1 MDFKADGC
9 TCSRRAFITGSL
21 ATGALSAFAITSC
34 APKGLGEKQSGTAKA
49 GGASDITWNDETD
62 VLVVGSGYAGL
73 AAAYEAAKA
82 GADVRIIEKHSTPGG
97 NSVFSDGQIAV
108 VGSTAQKDR
117 GIEDSVETFMAD
129 ALKAGL
135 NLNYKDK
142 LRIIGEQSNDA
153 FEWTINEIGV
163 KWAQDPSTGGT
174 QLISQGGHTVLRCIP
189 PQENSGSGIVNPL
202 IDKLSE
208 LGVKVETK
216 AQLIA
221 LVKDDDG
228 RIVGGQIAIG
238 CTDYN
243 PSTASETT
251 FVKARRGV
259 VLGTGGFGA
268 DVAYRSQQDPRL
280 DESVGCTNFPGATSH
295 GLRVALEADAMGV
308 QLDQIQCYPYTSP
321 AENSFGES
329 ATWIEAESAY
339 APTIDPATGKR
350 FVNELTDRKRFSD
363 AMFEVGHP
371 SLQIGNADNVPDWC
385 AESLQHGLSSGAVT
399 EFDSIEEIAS
409 AYDIPLEALKA
420 QLETYNDDVAAG
432 TDSQFGK
439 LFGDGAKPVSNP
451 PFYVAQTWPK
461 VHHCMGGIR
470 TDEDCRVL
478 GNDSE
483 PIAGLFAAGE
493 ATGGVHGACRLG
505 CNSTLDCLVNG
516 RIAGKQSAL
525 TEPVA

>member
-9 TCSRRAFITGSL
+9 TCSRRAFITGSF

-49 GGASDITWNDETD
+49 GSASDITWNDETD

-97 NSVFSDGQIAV
+97 NSIFSDGQIAV

-238 CTDYN
+238 
-243 PSTASETT
+243 
-251 FVKARRGV
+251 
-259 VLGTGGFGA
+259 
-268 DVAYRSQQDPRL
+268 
-280 DESVGCTNFPGATSH
+280 
-295 GLRVALEADAMGV
+295 
-308 QLDQIQCYPYTSP
+308 
-321 AENSFGES
+321 
-329 ATWIEAESAY
+329 
-339 APTIDPATGKR
+339 
-350 FVNELTDRKRFSD
+350 
-363 AMFEVGHP
+363 
-371 SLQIGNADNVPDWC
+371 
-385 AESLQHGLSSGAVT
+385 
-399 EFDSIEEIAS
+399 
-409 AYDIPLEALKA
+409 
-420 QLETYNDDVAAG
+420 
-432 TDSQFGK
+432 
-439 LFGDGAKPVSNP
+439 
-451 PFYVAQTWPK
+451 
-461 VHHCMGGIR
+461 
-470 TDEDCRVL
+470 
-478 GNDSE
+478 
-483 PIAGLFAAGE
+483 
-493 ATGGVHGACRLG
+493 
-505 CNSTLDCLVNG
+505 
-516 RIAGKQSAL
+516 
-525 TEPVA
+525 